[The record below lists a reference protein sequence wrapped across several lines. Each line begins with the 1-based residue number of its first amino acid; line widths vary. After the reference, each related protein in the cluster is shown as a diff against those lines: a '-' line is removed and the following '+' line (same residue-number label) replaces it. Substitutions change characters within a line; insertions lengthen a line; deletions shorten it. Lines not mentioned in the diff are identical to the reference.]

1 MDLPMDVTGIG
12 KSITNLR
19 FTPLTSTDMNDKVN
33 LAFYTQLIRFEGNAG
48 ATETAFQSPS
58 SPQQRM
64 IQSWAHELGFEFEYA
79 LATRAARVI
88 KTSQSGISTT
98 CETKDF
104 NFLNFDRV
112 AGTDF
117 DNSWPI
123 MHNMLSETL
132 TDTDASQ
139 SYGAAEDPS
148 TSQLSATHADSLCH
162 TGLSFIDF
170 QGPTYAAN
178 DNRCQTYEH
187 DTLDLHK
194 ERLGLRYSRS
204 PDRERT
210 TLPPTLP
217 PLRVSE
223 VEYGHY
229 ESSLSSP
236 TSTIFDDITA
246 PQFKNN
252 YSEESQAPFTL
263 LHGRQDSISSTG
275 SVGSGQSHRG
285 RKRFRGI
292 FNSRERLHS
301 SATGE
306 FHELVF
312 ESNSPRIGSPA
323 SASSGR
329 RGPLDAAASAAAK
342 AVKAVRA
349 CWRCKFLRKTVRC
362 LSFLIYKP
370 CIYRNVLVSK
380 RFSELRVLMLIE
392 EQ

>member
-1 MDLPMDVTGIG
+1 MVSELPT
-12 KSITNLR
+12 SE
-19 FTPLTSTDMNDKVN
+19 FTPLTVTDMNDRAN

-48 ATETAFQSPS
+48 ATEIAFQSPS
-58 SPQQRM
+58 NPQQRM
-64 IQSWAHELGFEFEYA
+64 IQSWAHELGFEFEYT

-88 KTSQSGISTT
+88 KASQPEISTT

-104 NFLNFDRV
+104 NFLNFDSV
-112 AGTDF
+112 VDTDF

-123 MHNMLSETL
+123 VHSMLSETL
-132 TDTDASQ
+132 THMDASQ
-139 SYGAAEDPS
+139 SYDAAEDPS
-148 TSQLSATHADSLCH
+148 TSQLSTTHADILCH
-162 TGLSFIDF
+162 TGLSFTDF

-178 DNRCQTYEH
+178 DNRSRIYEH
-187 DTLDLHK
+187 DTPDLHK

-236 TSTIFDDITA
+236 TSTIFDDITT
-246 PQFKNN
+246 PRFGNN
-252 YSEESQAPFTL
+252 CLGGSQAPFTL
-263 LHGRQDSISSTG
+263 LHGRQDSTSPTG
-275 SVGSGQSHRG
+275 SVGSSRSHRS
-285 RKRFRGI
+285 RKRLRSI

-301 SATGE
+301 PASGR

-312 ESNSPRIGSPA
+312 ESNSPRIGSPT

-362 LSFLIYKP
+362 LSFLIYELW
-370 CIYRNVLVSK
+370 IHRNVLVSK
-380 RFSELRVLMLIE
+380 PFTESRISM
-392 EQ
+392 